1 MLKIWGRVNSVNVKK
16 ALWAAEELG
25 LKYERIDAG
34 LQFGVNNTPEYK
46 RVNPTG
52 LVPTIDDDGFT
63 LWESHAIVRYLAAKH
78 GAGTLWPADPKARA
92 DADRWMDW
100 THSFSRE
107 FQRPVFWPLVRTPP
121 EQRNEVAIADA
132 VKKCAQM
139 LAVPE
144 QTLKEKPYLGGDR
157 FTMGDIPFGCHVQ
170 LWMRLPESDM
180 RERPRLPGLEAWFAR
195 LCERPAYRR
204 IVDIALS

>member
-1 MLKIWGRVNSVNVKK
+1 VNVKK

-34 LQFGVNNTPEYK
+34 MQFGVNKTPEYLGM
-46 RVNPTG
+46 NPTG
-52 LVPTIDDDGFT
+52 LVPTIDDGGFV

-78 GAGTLWPADPKARA
+78 GAGTLWPNDLRVRA

-121 EQRNEVAIADA
+121 EKRDLKAIEEACT
-132 VKKCAQM
+132 KCGEL
-139 LAVPE
+139 LAIPD
-144 QTLKEKPYLGGDR
+144 QNLSKKPYLAGSN
-157 FTMGDIPFGCHVQ
+157 FTMGDIPLGCHVQ
-170 LWMRLPESDM
+170 LWMRLPI
-180 RERPRLPGLEAWFAR
+180 ERPRQPNLEAWFNR
-195 LCERPAYRR
+195 LCGRPAFKK
-204 IVDIALS
+204 IVDIAIS